1 MLSRLLT
8 FAIVLGIAYLL
19 LTKAG
24 PLIQKQF
31 GGGSSGEAIEATSEE
46 GQCVEKAFQANDML
60 TRVAR
65 QYGQPPV
72 DVDSWSDAQWEI
84 DSSIQTAESAC
95 FCAADACR
103 SATEAL
109 SEMRGLLSNL
119 DGMVRGT
126 SPGFANPANQQER
139 IYKLLNQARSAAGY

>member
-8 FAIVLGIAYLL
+8 LALVLGVAYFL
-19 LTKAG
+19 LTQAG

-31 GGGSSGEAIEATSEE
+31 GGRASSVDVDASSEDGRCIEL
-46 GQCVEKAFQANDML
+46 AFQANDRL
-60 TRVAR
+60 NRVAR

-72 DVDSWSDAQWEI
+72 DVDAWSDAQWEI
-84 DSSIQTAESAC
+84 DSEIQTAESAC
-95 FCAADACR
+95 FCSAEACR
-103 SATEAL
+103 SASEAL
-109 SEMRGLLSNL
+109 SEMRNLVSNL

-139 IYKLLNQARSAAGY
+139 IYDLLNRARSAAGY